1 MPQVPLPSFRRP
13 SREGGS
19 AVAGSFRPFVLARRP
34 HRTVATER
42 SGEDGSGQNLFS
54 GGGGGGG
61 AYRISCK
68 ACFLLF
74 HLSNS
79 NSHLIIS
86 SLILTVP
93 AYCTLHHGSTEF
105 FILEIIKAQRSL
117 LAGIAN
123 MSLSVVPRM
132 FLKISKKVPR
142 KFFRF
147 PQNLRT
153 CLKISS
159 NLVLY
164 LAQYEAEAL

>member
-13 SREGGS
+13 SHEGGS

-54 GGGGGGG
+54 GWGWWGVP
-61 AYRISCK
+61 ISCK
-68 ACFLLF
+68 ACFLPF
-74 HLSNS
+74 HLLNS
-79 NSHLIIS
+79 NSQLIIS
-86 SLILTVP
+86 SLIPTVP

-132 FLKISKKVPR
+132 FLKFSKKVPR

-147 PQNLRT
+147 PQNLLT
-153 CLKISS
+153 CLKIT
-159 NLVLY
+159 
-164 LAQYEAEAL
+164 QT